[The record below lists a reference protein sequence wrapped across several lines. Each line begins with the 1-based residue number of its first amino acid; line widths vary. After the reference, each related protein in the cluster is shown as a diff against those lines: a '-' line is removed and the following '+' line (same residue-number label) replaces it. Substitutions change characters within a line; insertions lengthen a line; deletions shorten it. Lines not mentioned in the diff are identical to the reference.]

1 MHYDIDT
8 SEPSHAVAVTI
19 VAVFVVRC
27 LLTDTLAVALVE
39 LLHLVAVR
47 RLVAQV
53 YSLVAALAPAMS
65 VHVPHTSHTVQV
77 TRATIRVKK
86 INHLSLSR
94 KLSEDT

>member
-8 SEPSHAVAVTI
+8 SEPSHAVAVTSV
-19 VAVFVVRC
+19 VASVVEC

-53 YSLVAALAPAMS
+53 HSLVTALAPAMS
-65 VHVPHTSHTVQV
+65 VRQALHTVQV
-77 TRATIRVKK
+77 TQATIRVKK